1 MVRSA
6 ITLVCLGFGARDFPS
21 IALIPPPLIIRPM
34 DLSKK
39 QRTLAALDD
48 VSRDLIEI
56 LSDGTKLN
64 EDEQSYIE
72 CHLRLMQ
79 LTYSN
84 WKQGP
89 IEKSPLAA

>member
-1 MVRSA
+1 M
-6 ITLVCLGFGARDFPS
+6 DFF
-21 IALIPPPLIIRPM
+21 
-34 DLSKK
+34 KK
-39 QRTLAALDD
+39 HRTLAALDD
-48 VSRDLIEI
+48 VTRDLVEM
-56 LSDGTKLN
+56 LSEGTELN
-64 EDEQSYIE
+64 EHEQSYID

>member
-1 MVRSA
+1 
-6 ITLVCLGFGARDFPS
+6 
-21 IALIPPPLIIRPM
+21 M
-34 DLSKK
+34 DLSRK

-48 VSRDLIEI
+48 VSRDLAEI
-56 LSDGTKLN
+56 LSESAELT

-72 CHLRLMQ
+72 CHLRFMQ
-79 LTYSN
+79 LVYSN

>member
-1 MVRSA
+1 M
-6 ITLVCLGFGARDFPS
+6 DF
-21 IALIPPPLIIRPM
+21 
-34 DLSKK
+34 SKL
-39 QRTLAALDD
+39 QTLAALDD
-48 VSRDLIEI
+48 VTRELVAL
-56 LSDGTKLN
+56 LSEGTELN

-89 IEKSPLAA
+89 LKESPLAA